1 LIQFFGRRL
10 TARES
15 FLDLR
20 NGGCFFPLTF
30 NTCLITRTNT
40 KSIQAIPVNSDIRLL
55 NVQLTIDAADL
66 AEIAILKRKKTAL
79 TFKFE

>member
-1 LIQFFGRRL
+1 
-10 TARES
+10 
-15 FLDLR
+15 
-20 NGGCFFPLTF
+20 
-30 NTCLITRTNT
+30 
-40 KSIQAIPVNSDIRLL
+40 VNSDIRVL